1 MVARLPHEQKVV
13 GSSPTCATNLVYD
26 TKNICRCNDGIYFYM
41 EDHTMDKKQSLLSMY
56 EHLNNSNQN
65 LNLYLSYIE
74 KYHPIVFK
82 KLNKYF
88 EGMPGYVGKVEK

>member
-1 MVARLPHEQKVV
+1 
-13 GSSPTCATNLVYD
+13 
-26 TKNICRCNDGIYFYM
+26 
-41 EDHTMDKKQSLLSMY
+41 MDKKQSLLSMY

-74 KYHPIVFK
+74 KHHPIIFK

-88 EGMPGYVGKVEK
+88 EGMPGYVGKVEN